1 MKLSKKISKIIALAS
16 IGIITTLSL
25 AGCTA
30 GKKQGL
36 SDSPKEVKFGYVNWS
51 DGIALTNVA
60 KVVLEEKMGY
70 DVKLTEANAGIVFTS
85 VAEGDYDAFLN
96 AWFPNAHKSYL
107 DRYKDKL
114 EDLGPNYEESIIGL
128 AVPSYVGIDSIEDL
142 KGNEGNFGG
151 KIIGIDAGAGIM
163 GNAERAIS
171 EYGLN
176 IELMEGSE
184 ATMTAMLKEAIEKK
198 EPILVT
204 GWRPHWKF
212 SKWDLK
218 FLEDEKS
225 VFGEGENIH
234 TVTRP
239 NFEKDMPEV
248 AQFLRNFKMTDTQL
262 EGLMRT
268 IYEGDKGALE
278 YSREWVHE
286 NEELVN
292 SWIPE
297 K

>member
-1 MKLSKKISKIIALAS
+1 MRLSKKMTRIITVVS
-16 IGIITTLSL
+16 IGIITILSL
-25 AGCTA
+25 SACTE
-30 GKKQGL
+30 GKKQATN
-36 SDSPKEVKFGYVNWS
+36 DNFKEVKFGYVNWS

-96 AWFPNAHKSYL
+96 AWLPNAHKSYV

-114 EDLGPNYEESIIGL
+114 EDLGTNYENSRIGL
-128 AVPSYVGIDSIEDL
+128 AVPSYVDINTIEDL
-142 KGNEGNFGG
+142 KNNEGKFQN

-163 GNAERAIS
+163 GKAEKAIS

-176 IELMEGSE
+176 MELMEGSE
-184 ATMTAMLKEAIEKK
+184 ATMTAMLKEAIDKK
-198 EPILVT
+198 EPIVVT

-218 FLEDEKS
+218 FLEDDKG
-225 VFGEGENIH
+225 VFGKGEDIH

-268 IYEGDKGALE
+268 IYEGDKSALD
-278 YSREWVHE
+278 YSREWVHD
-286 NEELVN
+286 NEDIVN
-292 SWIPE
+292 SWIP
-297 K
+297 KK

>member
-1 MKLSKKISKIIALAS
+1 MKLSKRVLRIITMAS

-25 AGCTA
+25 AGCTGN
-30 GKKQGL
+30 GKAV
-36 SDSPKEVKFGYVNWS
+36 SRDNSKEVRFGYVNWS

-128 AVPSYVGIDSIEDL
+128 AVPSYMDIDSIEDL

-218 FLEDEKS
+218 FLEDEKA

-248 AQFLRNFKMTDTQL
+248 AQFLRNFKMTDVQL

-278 YSREWVHE
+278 YSREWVRE
-286 NEELVN
+286 NEDVVN

>member
-1 MKLSKKISKIIALAS
+1 MRLSKRVLRMITVVS
-16 IGIITTLSL
+16 IGIITILSL
-25 AGCTA
+25 AGCTE
-30 GKKQGL
+30 GKKEV
-36 SDSPKEVKFGYVNWS
+36 SNNSSKEVKFGYVNWS

-70 DVKLTEANAGIVFTS
+70 DVQLTEANAGIVFTS

-96 AWFPNAHKSYL
+96 AWLPNAHKSYM

-114 EDLGPNYEESIIGL
+114 EDLGTNYENSKIGL
-128 AVPSYVGIDSIEDL
+128 AVPSYVDINSIEDL
-142 KGNEGNFGG
+142 KGNEGEFGN

-163 GNAERAIS
+163 GNAKKAIL

-176 IELMEGSE
+176 MELMEGSE
-184 ATMTAMLKEAIEKK
+184 ATMTAMLKEAIDKK
-198 EPILVT
+198 EPIVVT

-218 FLEDEKS
+218 FLEDSKG
-225 VFGEGENIH
+225 VFGKGENIH

-278 YSREWVHE
+278 YSKEWVHNNE
-286 NEELVN
+286 NIVN
-292 SWIPE
+292 SWIS
-297 K
+297 KK